1 MRRETVLNTAALE
14 ICAIVEVRPPEFLPI
29 VRSLVAGWGP
39 VVYFRGK
46 YYPGR
51 VLSCERPIESGTSGQ
66 AVIGVM
72 ATNAESAG
80 FHFNRPLRARRW

>member
-39 VVYFRGK
+39 VVY
-46 YYPGR
+46 
-51 VLSCERPIESGTSGQ
+51 LC
-66 AVIGVM
+66 
-72 ATNAESAG
+72 
-80 FHFNRPLRARRW
+80 